1 MGASSSSFATY
12 TTPTLS
18 ELLTQAQADINSELP
33 GGDALLTYSVL
44 NVLSVVLA
52 GEAFDLYGFLTFIS
66 LQAFPDTAESAQL
79 YHWGSIWGLIPE
91 AAQAASGTV
100 TVTGSNGVTIPVG
113 TQFIRADNIVFE
125 STTAETIASGTAT
138 IPVVAL
144 LPGSTTNTVSGTS
157 LTLTNPI
164 AFVSATSTV
173 TSDSLIGGTD
183 TETDQAY
190 LTRLLFRIQNP
201 PQGGSATDYIQ
212 WATSQPGVTRAWCTQ
227 ELGAGTVTVRFMM
240 DNTYSDGIPHSG
252 DVTNVYNAL
261 TLLRPVTAQLFVF
274 APTANPL
281 NFTIHLNIAN
291 TAAIQAAVQASL
303 QEMILSYGS
312 PGGTIY
318 LSQINEAIATATG
331 VYDFT
336 LSSPSANVVQSTGN
350 IPTFGSITWV

>member
-1 MGASSSSFATY
+1 MTSFATY
-12 TTPTLS
+12 STPTLS
-18 ELLTQAQADINSELP
+18 DLLTQAQADINSELP

-52 GEAFDLYGFLTFIS
+52 GEAFDLYGFLSFIS
-66 LQAFPDTAESAQL
+66 LQAFPDTAQSAQL
-79 YHWGSIWGLIPE
+79 YHWGSIWGLVPL
-91 AAQAASGTV
+91 AAQAAAGNL
-100 TVTGSNGVTIPVG
+100 TVTGTNGIDIPLG
-113 TQFIRADNIVFE
+113 TQFIRADSVIFE
-125 STTAETIASGTAT
+125 STQDEVIASGTAT
-138 IPVVAL
+138 IPVVAI
-144 LPGSTTNTVSGTS
+144 LPGSTTNTASSTS
-157 LTLTNPI
+157 LTLTSPI
-164 AFVSATSTV
+164 AGVSTTATV
-173 TSDSLIGGTD
+173 TSGLVGGTD

-201 PQGGSATDYIQ
+201 PQGGSKTDYVE

-227 ELGAGTVTVRFMM
+227 ELGVGTVTVRFMM
-240 DNTYSDGIPHSG
+240 DDTYSDGIPEGG

-261 TLLRPVTAQLFVF
+261 EILRPVTADLFVV
-274 APTANPL
+274 APIANPM

-303 QEMILSYGS
+303 QEMILSYGQ

-336 LSSPSANVVQSTGN
+336 LSVPSSNVTQSTGY
-350 IPTFGSITWV
+350 IPTMGTITWV